1 MITNYEHLRA
11 PDPLSQTGSE
21 TLEIILSSRSNI
33 QRLETDIGQFSCSF
47 NPSKNADEFS
57 LLIYYLI
64 SGLEVVAIKNM
75 SP

>member
-21 TLEIILSSRSNI
+21 TLEIIWSSRSNI
-33 QRLETDIGQFSCSF
+33 QHLETDIGQFSCPF

-57 LLIYYLI
+57 LLIT
-64 SGLEVVAIKNM
+64 
-75 SP
+75 